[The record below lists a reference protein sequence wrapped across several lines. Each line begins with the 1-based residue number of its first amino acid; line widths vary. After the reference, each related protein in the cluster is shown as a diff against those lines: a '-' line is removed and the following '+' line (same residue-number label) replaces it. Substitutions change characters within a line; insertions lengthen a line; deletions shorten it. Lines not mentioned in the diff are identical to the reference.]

1 MNDKSL
7 LSRYHQGDVYIIKD
21 KKPTPG
27 TTGEHPY
34 LIISNDGAEVIYTV
48 PISSSYTDYLPI
60 HSRDKEGNV
69 CYTYVNPF
77 KMYPIT
83 CAHMDAN
90 ALFAYRVSPEYLD
103 LVIEIFMSRIIRD
116 DKAMDKMNAYR
127 NEFFKKY
134 SNIPTYHEMARKS
147 RESKGVLIIPT
158 PKPEPKKQT
167 QQINATANDI
177 AKRIK
182 DKYKASKAIR
192 FIRSTT
198 PKEEVLKD
206 VMFKDVDVDSLFHK
220 KIDSY
225 SMPEI
230 FAFVSC
236 VSQHGIQKT
245 AEVFNIHPTT
255 VSNRYR
261 NIGTMLSQTK

>member
-7 LSRYHQGDVYIIKD
+7 LSRYHQGDVYIVKD

-34 LIISNDGAEVIYTV
+34 LVISNDGAEVIYTV
-48 PISSSYTDYLPI
+48 PISSAYTDYLPI

-69 CYTYVNPF
+69 CYTYLNPF

-83 CAHMDAN
+83 CSQMDAH
-90 ALFAYRVSPEYLD
+90 AVFAYRVSPEYLD
-103 LVIEIFMSRIIRD
+103 LVIELFMSRIIRD
-116 DKAMDKMNAYR
+116 DKAMDKMTAYR

-134 SNIPTYHEMARKS
+134 SNIPTYHESVRKT
-147 RESKGVLIIPT
+147 RESKGVLIITQKDEHKKETKPIPT
-158 PKPEPKKQT
+158 
-167 QQINATANDI
+167 AANDI

-182 DKYKASKAIR
+182 DKYKAGKAIR

-198 PKEEVLKD
+198 PKEDVLKD
-206 VMFKDVDVDSLFHK
+206 SMFKDVDVDSLFHK

-225 SMPEI
+225 TMPEI

-261 NIGTMLSQTK
+261 NIGTMLNQTK